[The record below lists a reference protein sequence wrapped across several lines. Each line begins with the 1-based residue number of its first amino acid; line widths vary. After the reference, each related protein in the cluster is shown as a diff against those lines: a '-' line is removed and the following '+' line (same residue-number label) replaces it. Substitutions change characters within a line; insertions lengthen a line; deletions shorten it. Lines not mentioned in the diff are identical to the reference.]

1 SGPVGGDRPHR
12 PRFGATAPPRN
23 PPVVRCGPAGPRP
36 VRRGGAGRR
45 LCTRPVPQPPTT
57 GRLRSHPPVSQGP
70 GPPRPRG
77 WSRRRARRNPLMEA
91 RPNDSAGPT
100 AGTTVHHVTAA
111 GRAVRDSP
119 LPARAQEPVAPR
131 VSRINGRAARVDRP
145 TEEAAAA
152 GQTPVRPNPVA
163 AWREATVF

>member
-1 SGPVGGDRPHR
+1 
-12 PRFGATAPPRN
+12 
-23 PPVVRCGPAGPRP
+23 
-36 VRRGGAGRR
+36 
-45 LCTRPVPQPPTT
+45 
-57 GRLRSHPPVSQGP
+57 
-70 GPPRPRG
+70 
-77 WSRRRARRNPLMEA
+77 MEA

-163 AWREATVF
+163 AWREATVFGGAERAAPELAEQGARIADTATGGTDEVGERATRH